1 MMAATAPVLA
11 SQPVAERLRRSIRRA
26 QPSAYLFLLP
36 ALVFYVLFR
45 LYPYA
50 QTFWL
55 GLHDWNGV
63 SPPTFIGL
71 GNYAE
76 ALRDPYFWRAGY
88 QTLAFM
94 AIDITV
100 PLTVALTLAILVS
113 EVTRGRVFFRV
124 ALFTPY
130 VLSAAVVSV
139 MWKQIYA
146 PNIGI
151 VNSVLRA
158 VGLGQLAH
166 PWLGDSQYALPAVA
180 IANSWHSYGF
190 AFGVFLAA
198 IQSIDPSLYEAAR
211 LDGANWFQLVR
222 HVTIPGLRN
231 AITLLVSLAVAGA
244 LAAFT
249 FIYIMTGGGP
259 NFATEVLSTYVYDKG
274 FLESRYGYASALSV
288 AMALIALTISAT
300 FIWLRER
307 GD

>member
-1 MMAATAPVLA
+1 MAASAPVLH
-11 SQPVAERLRRSIRRA
+11 SQSAAERLRRSIRRA

-36 ALVFYVLFR
+36 ALLFYVSFR

-50 QTFWL
+50 QTFWY
-55 GLHDWNGV
+55 GLHDWNGMT
-63 SPPTFIGL
+63 PPRWVGL

-76 ALRDPYFWRAGY
+76 ALQDPYFWRAAY

-94 AIDITV
+94 AIDITL
-100 PLTVALTLAILVS
+100 PLIVALTLAITVS
-113 EVTRGRVFFRV
+113 EVTRGRTFFRV

-139 MWKQIYA
+139 MWKMIYA

-151 VNSVLRA
+151 VNSALRA

-180 IANSWHSYGF
+180 LANSWHSYGF
-190 AFGVFLAA
+190 AFVVFLAA

-231 AITLLVSLAVAGA
+231 AITLLISLAVAGA

-259 NFATEVLSTYVYDKG
+259 NFATEVLSTYIYDKG
-274 FLESRYGYASALSV
+274 FLEAKYGYASALSV
-288 AMALIALTISAT
+288 ALALIALTVSAT

-307 GD
+307 GE

>member
-1 MMAATAPVLA
+1 MMAASAPVIP
-11 SQPVAERLRRSIRRA
+11 SQSATERLRRSINRA

-36 ALVFYVLFR
+36 ALLFYVTFR
-45 LYPYA
+45 LYPYV

-55 GLHDWNGV
+55 GLHDWNGMTAPRWV
-63 SPPTFIGL
+63 GL

-76 ALRDPYFWRAGY
+76 ALQDPYFWRATY

-94 AIDITV
+94 AIDITL
-100 PLTVALTLAILVS
+100 PLTVALTLAVLVS
-113 EVTRGRVFFRV
+113 EVTRGRVFFRI

-139 MWKQIYA
+139 MWKMIYS

-151 VNSVLRA
+151 VNSGFRA
-158 VGLGQLAH
+158 IGLGQFAH

-180 IANSWHSYGF
+180 LANSWHSYGF
-190 AFGVFLAA
+190 AFVVFLAA
-198 IQSIDPSLYEAAR
+198 IQSIDTSLYEAAR
-211 LDGANWFQLVR
+211 LDGASWLQLQR

-288 AMALIALTISAT
+288 AMALFALTISAL

>member
-1 MMAATAPVLA
+1 MAVTAPVLP
-11 SQPVAERLRRSIRRA
+11 SQPVAERLRRTIRRA

-36 ALVFYVLFR
+36 ALAFYVTFR
-45 LYPYA
+45 LYPYV
-50 QTFWL
+50 QTFWF

-63 SPPTFIGL
+63 SPPVFIGL
-71 GNYAE
+71 GNYVE
-76 ALRDPYFWRAGY
+76 ALHDPSFWRAGY

-94 AIDITV
+94 AIDITL

-113 EVTRGRVFFRV
+113 EVTRGRTFFRV

-139 MWKQIYA
+139 MWKLIYA

-151 VNSVLRA
+151 VNSAFRA
-158 VGLGQLAH
+158 IGLGQLAH

-180 IANSWHSYGF
+180 LANSWHSYGF
-190 AFGVFLAA
+190 AFVVFLAA
-198 IQSIDPSLYEAAR
+198 IQSIDTSLYEAAK
-211 LDGANWFQLVR
+211 LDGANWLQLVR

-288 AMALIALTISAT
+288 ALALVALTISAT

-307 GD
+307 GE

>member
-1 MMAATAPVLA
+1 MMAATAPVLP
-11 SQPVAERLRRSIRRA
+11 SQPFSDRLRRTIRRA

-36 ALVFYVLFR
+36 ALAFYASFR
-45 LYPYA
+45 LFPYA

-63 SPPTFIGL
+63 SPPTFVGL
-71 GNYAE
+71 GNYVE
-76 ALRDPYFWRAGY
+76 AFNDPYFWRAGLH
-88 QTLAFM
+88 TVAFM
-94 AIDITV
+94 AIDITL
-100 PLTVALTLAILVS
+100 PLSVALLLAILVS
-113 EVTRGRVFFRV
+113 EVTRGRTFFRI

-130 VLSAAVVSV
+130 VLAAAVVSV
-139 MWKQIYA
+139 MWKMIYS

-151 VNSVLRA
+151 VNSALRA
-158 VGLGQLAH
+158 VGLGQFAH

-180 IANSWHSYGF
+180 LANSWHTYGF
-190 AFGVFLAA
+190 AFVVFLAA
-198 IQSIDPSLYEAAR
+198 IQSIDTSLYEAAR
-211 LDGANWFQLVR
+211 LDGANWGQLLR

-244 LAAFT
+244 LASFT

-300 FIWLRER
+300 FIWIRET
-307 GD
+307 GE

>member
-1 MMAATAPVLA
+1 MAVTAPVLP
-11 SQPVAERLRRSIRRA
+11 SQPLAERLRRTIRRA

-36 ALVFYVLFR
+36 ALLFYVTFR
-45 LYPYA
+45 LYPYV
-50 QTFWL
+50 QTFWF
-55 GLHDWNGV
+55 GLNDWNGV

-76 ALRDPYFWRAGY
+76 ALQDPYFWRAGY

-113 EVTRGRVFFRV
+113 EVTRGRTFFRI

-151 VNSVLRA
+151 VNSALRA

-180 IANSWHSYGF
+180 LANSWHTYGF
-190 AFGVFLAA
+190 AFVVFLAA

-211 LDGANWFQLVR
+211 LDGANWLQLVR

-249 FIYIMTGGGP
+249 FMYIMTGGGP

-288 AMALIALTISAT
+288 AMALIALTISAS

>member
-1 MMAATAPVLA
+1 MAATAPVLP
-11 SQPVAERLRRSIRRA
+11 SQSVAERLRRSIRRA

-36 ALVFYVLFR
+36 ALLFYATFR

-50 QTFWL
+50 QTFWF
-55 GLHDWNGV
+55 GLHDWNGMT
-63 SPPTFIGL
+63 PPKWVGL

-76 ALRDPYFWRAGY
+76 ALQDPYFWRAGY

-94 AIDITV
+94 AIDITL

-151 VNSVLRA
+151 VNSALRA
-158 VGLGQLAH
+158 VGLGQFAH

-180 IANSWHSYGF
+180 LANSWHSYGF
-190 AFGVFLAA
+190 AFVVLLAA
-198 IQSIDPSLYEAAR
+198 IQSIDTSLYEAAR

-231 AITLLVSLAVAGA
+231 AITLLVSLGVAGA

-288 AMALIALTISAT
+288 AMAMIALAISAT

>member
-1 MMAATAPVLA
+1 MAVTAPVLP
-11 SQPVAERLRRSIRRA
+11 SQPLAERLRRTIRRA

-36 ALVFYVLFR
+36 ALLFYVTFR
-45 LYPYA
+45 LYPYV
-50 QTFWL
+50 QTFWF
-55 GLHDWNGV
+55 GLNDWNGV
-63 SPPTFIGL
+63 SPPKFIGL

-76 ALRDPYFWRAGY
+76 ALQDPYFWRAGY

-94 AIDITV
+94 AIDITL
-100 PLTVALTLAILVS
+100 PLAVALCLAILVS
-113 EVTRGRVFFRV
+113 EVTRGRTFFRV

-151 VNSVLRA
+151 VNSALRA
-158 VGLGQLAH
+158 VGLGQFAH

-180 IANSWHSYGF
+180 LANSWHSYGF
-190 AFGVFLAA
+190 AFVVFLAA
-198 IQSIDPSLYEAAR
+198 IQSIDTSLYEAAR
-211 LDGANWFQLVR
+211 LDGASWLQLQR

-244 LAAFT
+244 LASFT

-288 AMALIALTISAT
+288 AMALVALTISAT

-307 GD
+307 GE

>member
-1 MMAATAPVLA
+1 MAATAPVLP
-11 SQPVAERLRRSIRRA
+11 SQPVAERLRRAIRRA

-36 ALVFYVLFR
+36 ALAFYASFR
-45 LYPYA
+45 LFPYV

-55 GLHDWNGV
+55 GLHDWNGMT
-63 SPPTFIGL
+63 PPRWVGL
-71 GNYAE
+71 GNYVE
-76 ALRDPYFWRAGY
+76 AFHDPYFWRAGY

-94 AIDITV
+94 AIDISL
-100 PLTVALTLAILVS
+100 PLIVALTLAILVS
-113 EVTRGRVFFRV
+113 EVTRGRTFFRV

-151 VNSVLRA
+151 VNSALRA
-158 VGLGQLAH
+158 VGLGQFAH

-180 IANSWHSYGF
+180 LANSWHSYGF
-190 AFGVFLAA
+190 AFVVFLAA
-198 IQSIDPSLYEAAR
+198 IQSIDTALYEAAR

-259 NFATEVLSTYVYDKG
+259 NFATEVLSTYIYDKG

-288 AMALIALTISAT
+288 ALALIALTISAT

-307 GD
+307 GE